1 MSYCYLVFM
10 IKKFMNPNLHEDVAS
25 MQIKL
30 PKLQLNF
37 INFSKHYSNILD
49 ISWIFNFQ
57 LVNNQINKINFPSKR
72 TIAVLCVKKTT
83 TSIKMPIEHILL
95 FGYFYRCYFFS
106 NTEPVVSGMNVFL
119 LSSIMRIQQSSKWEN
134 SIRVYLHLCFFLCL
148 KLALT
153 LYIPSF
159 YFFF

>member
-72 TIAVLCVKKTT
+72 TIAVLCVKKTHNINKNAYRAYT
-83 TSIKMPIEHILL
+83 TLW
-95 FGYFYRCYFFS
+95 
-106 NTEPVVSGMNVFL
+106 VFL
-119 LSSIMRIQQSSKWEN
+119 
-134 SIRVYLHLCFFLCL
+134 
-148 KLALT
+148 
-153 LYIPSF
+153 
-159 YFFF
+159 

>member
-72 TIAVLCVKKTT
+72 TIAVLCVKKNHNINKNAYRTYTT
-83 TSIKMPIEHILL
+83 LW
-95 FGYFYRCYFFS
+95 
-106 NTEPVVSGMNVFL
+106 VFL
-119 LSSIMRIQQSSKWEN
+119 
-134 SIRVYLHLCFFLCL
+134 
-148 KLALT
+148 
-153 LYIPSF
+153 
-159 YFFF
+159 